1 MIVSENGNELFMADS
16 MLGKMA
22 KWLRLMGYSVKY
34 ISNGVSDDEVIN
46 LCRRDNLF
54 LLTRDKVLHERY
66 KNSMLI
72 ESDEFHEQIKQV
84 IRVFKPDETKY
95 FTRCPLCNSTLLT
108 VPISD
113 YDGEIPV
120 NVRSVHGEVYVCSE
134 CGKVYWKGTH
144 YISIRK
150 TIENIMGKAT

>member
-1 MIVSENGNELFMADS
+1 MSESENELFMADS
-16 MLGKMA
+16 MLGKLA

-34 ISNGVSDDEVIN
+34 VSNGVSDDEVID
-46 LCRRDNLF
+46 LCRIDSLF

-84 IRVFKPDETKY
+84 IQVFKPDETKY
-95 FTRCPLCNSTLLT
+95 FTRCSLCNSTLFT
-108 VPISD
+108 VPISAF
-113 YDGEIPV
+113 DGEIPES
-120 NVRSVHGEVYVCSE
+120 VRSLYGEVYECSG

-150 TIENIMGKAT
+150 TIANITGKPT